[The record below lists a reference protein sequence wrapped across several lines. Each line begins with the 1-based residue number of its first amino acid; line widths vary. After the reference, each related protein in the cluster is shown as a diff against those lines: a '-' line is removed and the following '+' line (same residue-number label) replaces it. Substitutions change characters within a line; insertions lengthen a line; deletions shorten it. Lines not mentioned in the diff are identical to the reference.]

1 LNQIKLNLFY
11 LLLAT
16 FAFFAI
22 SPSLVA
28 QDSKSDSLLIS
39 PDSIGISTSQHP
51 IERRK
56 FVRKS
61 ALDSTIVDSTKRVS
75 LTKSVVSYTQP
86 IGSKLLFS
94 DSLARWNLYNSAS
107 EFLYWNTGS
116 QHFRTSSFLRSTYS
130 LFPAQFEK
138 EWRIDGLVHRN
149 ILGNRIN
156 SNLLSFKRLDQLWI
170 DYLGD
175 FSIYTKRYYVTRPI
189 TVLEAEEGDYGYLN
203 VFGSFVAPITKQQ
216 SLELSLWNRS
226 EDEEFLNST
235 TQAKNIS
242 LFYRYQL
249 DDFHQLEFHAEYISA
264 QFKEPDGYWVEPV
277 SFFTYDRFNSRPQ
290 RSKARSSL
298 RDARYH
304 IDYIRENKTLFTH
317 STLFLNLQRR
327 FVKAAKDEEIVNGE
341 LLSAAAD
348 TVDWNVRQLGFQTIS
363 TIKFWSTA
371 TSVTL
376 TSSLLS
382 SNQQFYAM
390 NLSGGLKDLLWNET
404 ELFIRSKT
412 QKWGLFFQT
421 GRMLNY
427 NSINGYS
434 GKSITNL
441 FYPIEKQEFNFN
453 YFSKF
458 KQQPLY
464 SRKWNSLSLK
474 GKNLRTIYHFGSG
487 FGWIKKGA
495 QFTLNTEFHASYKT
509 GDYGL
514 RDSTFFVSHPYWSS
528 SLSSEVQTS
537 FWKFKTSNNLS
548 LTYFMGKNDFW
559 PTQLMIWNRSHFYFE
574 DYFFKK
580 ATFVKT
586 GFSLAFSPLSYATPR
601 YNIMLNDWIQPDE
614 NQTIPDFVKLDFEL
628 SARVRGLFFYLRWE
642 NLTQGILNYGYFETY
657 PYPMFERRLRFGI
670 KTIFVN

>member
-1 LNQIKLNLFY
+1 LNHFKSKLFY
-11 LLLAT
+11 L
-16 FAFFAI
+16 FFAI
-22 SPSLVA
+22 FVFSETNHSLFA
-28 QDSKSDSLLIS
+28 QNSKSDSLQIS
-39 PDSIGISTSQHP
+39 TDSIGISYPNNSL
-51 IERRK
+51 K
-56 FVRKS
+56 SKKVLRKS
-61 ALDSTIVDSTKRVS
+61 SIDSSFVDSTKRVI
-75 LTKSVVSYTQP
+75 LTKSVVFYIQP

-149 ILGNRIN
+149 TLGNRIN
-156 SNLLSFKRLDQLWI
+156 SNLLSFKRLDQLWL

-175 FSIYTKRYYVTRPI
+175 FSLYTKRYYLPKPI

-203 VFGSFVAPITKQQ
+203 VFGSFAAPISQQQ
-216 SLELSLWNRS
+216 SIELSLWNRS
-226 EDEEFLNST
+226 EDDEFLNSS
-235 TQAKNIS
+235 TQAKNMT

-290 RSKARSSL
+290 RSRARSSL

-304 IDYIRENKTLFTH
+304 IDYIRENKNLFTH

-327 FVKAAKDEEIVNGE
+327 FVKAAEDEELVNAE
-341 LLSAAAD
+341 FLSSAAD
-348 TVDWNVRQLGFQTIS
+348 TVDWNVRQLGIQTIS
-363 TIKFWSTA
+363 TINFWGTA
-371 TSVTL
+371 NSVTL

-382 SNQQFYAM
+382 SNQQFYSM
-390 NLSGGLKDLLWNET
+390 DLSGGLNDLMWNET

-412 QKWGLFFQT
+412 QKWGFNVQT

-434 GKSITNL
+434 GKTITNL
-441 FYPIEKQEFNFN
+441 SYPTNKNEYNFN

-464 SRKWNSLSLK
+464 SRKWNSLTLK
-474 GKNLRTIYHFGSG
+474 GKDLRTTYHFGTG
-487 FGWIKKGA
+487 LGWTKKGDNIS
-495 QFTLNTEFHASYKT
+495 LITEFHASYKT

-528 SLSSEVQTS
+528 SMSSELQTT
-537 FWKFKTSNNLS
+537 FWKFNASNNLS

-559 PTQLMIWNRSHFYFE
+559 PTQLMIWNRSHIYYE

-601 YNIMLNDWIQPDE
+601 YNIMLDDWNQPDE
-614 NQTIPDFVKLDFEL
+614 NQTIPGFVKLDFEL

-642 NLTQGILNYGYFETY
+642 NLTQGILNNGYFETY
-657 PYPMFERRLRFGI
+657 PYPMFARRLRFGI

>member
-1 LNQIKLNLFY
+1 MNHFKSKLFY
-11 LLLAT
+11 L
-16 FAFFAI
+16 FFAI
-22 SPSLVA
+22 FVFSETNHSLFA
-28 QDSKSDSLLIS
+28 QNSKSDSLQIS
-39 PDSIGISTSQHP
+39 TDSIGISYPNNSL
-51 IERRK
+51 K
-56 FVRKS
+56 SKKVLRKS
-61 ALDSTIVDSTKRVS
+61 SIDSSFVDSTKRVI
-75 LTKSVVSYTQP
+75 LTKSVVFYIQP

-149 ILGNRIN
+149 ILGNRLN
-156 SNLLSFKRLDQLWI
+156 NNLLSFKRLDQLWL

-175 FSIYTKRYYVTRPI
+175 FSLYTKRYYLPKPI

-203 VFGSFVAPITKQQ
+203 VFGSFAAPISQQQ
-216 SLELSLWNRS
+216 SIELSLWNRS
-226 EDEEFLNST
+226 EDDEFLNSS
-235 TQAKNIS
+235 TQAKNMT

-290 RSKARSSL
+290 RSRARSSL

-304 IDYIRENKTLFTH
+304 IDYIRENKNLFTH

-327 FVKAAKDEEIVNGE
+327 FVKAAEDEELVNAE
-341 LLSAAAD
+341 FLSSAAD
-348 TVDWNVRQLGFQTIS
+348 TVDWNVRQLGIQTIS
-363 TIKFWSTA
+363 TINFWGTA
-371 TSVTL
+371 NSVTL

-382 SNQQFYAM
+382 SNQQFYSM
-390 NLSGGLKDLLWNET
+390 DLSGGLNDLMWNET

-412 QKWGLFFQT
+412 QKWGFNVQT

-434 GKSITNL
+434 GKTITNL
-441 FYPIEKQEFNFN
+441 SYPTNKNEYNFN

-464 SRKWNSLSLK
+464 SRKWNSLTLK
-474 GKNLRTIYHFGSG
+474 GKDLRTTYHFGTG
-487 FGWIKKGA
+487 LGWTKKGDNIS
-495 QFTLNTEFHASYKT
+495 LITEFHASYKT

-528 SLSSEVQTS
+528 SMSSELQTT
-537 FWKFKTSNNLS
+537 FWKFNASNNLS

-559 PTQLMIWNRSHFYFE
+559 PTQLMIWNRSHIYYE

-601 YNIMLNDWIQPDE
+601 YNIMLDDWNQPDE
-614 NQTIPDFVKLDFEL
+614 NQTIPGFVKLDFEL

-642 NLTQGILNYGYFETY
+642 NLTQGILNNGYFETY

>member
-1 LNQIKLNLFY
+1 LNHFKSKLFY
-11 LLLAT
+11 L
-16 FAFFAI
+16 FFAI
-22 SPSLVA
+22 FVFSETNHSLFA
-28 QDSKSDSLLIS
+28 QNSKSDSLQIS
-39 PDSIGISTSQHP
+39 TDSIGISYPNNSL
-51 IERRK
+51 K
-56 FVRKS
+56 SKKVLRKS
-61 ALDSTIVDSTKRVS
+61 SIDSSFVDSTKRVI
-75 LTKSVVSYTQP
+75 LTKSVVFYIQP

-149 ILGNRIN
+149 TLGNRIN
-156 SNLLSFKRLDQLWI
+156 SNLLSFKRLDQLWL

-175 FSIYTKRYYVTRPI
+175 FSLYTKRYYLPKPI

-203 VFGSFVAPITKQQ
+203 VFGSFAAPISQQQ
-216 SLELSLWNRS
+216 SIELSLWNRS
-226 EDEEFLNST
+226 EDDEFLNSS
-235 TQAKNIS
+235 TQAKNMT

-290 RSKARSSL
+290 RSRARSSL

-304 IDYIRENKTLFTH
+304 IDYIRENKNLFTH

-327 FVKAAKDEEIVNGE
+327 FVKAAEDEELVNAE
-341 LLSAAAD
+341 FLSSAAD
-348 TVDWNVRQLGFQTIS
+348 TVDWNVRQLGIQTIS
-363 TIKFWSTA
+363 TINFWGTA
-371 TSVTL
+371 NSVTL

-382 SNQQFYAM
+382 SNQQFYSM
-390 NLSGGLKDLLWNET
+390 DLSGGLNDLMWNET

-412 QKWGLFFQT
+412 QKWGFNVQT

-434 GKSITNL
+434 GKTITNL
-441 FYPIEKQEFNFN
+441 SYPTNKNEYNFN

-464 SRKWNSLSLK
+464 SRKWNSLTLK
-474 GKNLRTIYHFGSG
+474 GKDLRTTYHFGTG
-487 FGWIKKGA
+487 LGWTKKGDNIS
-495 QFTLNTEFHASYKT
+495 LITEFHASYKT

-528 SLSSEVQTS
+528 SMSSELQTT
-537 FWKFKTSNNLS
+537 FWKFNASNNLS

-559 PTQLMIWNRSHFYFE
+559 PTQLMIWNRSHIYYE

-601 YNIMLNDWIQPDE
+601 YNIMLDDWNQPDE
-614 NQTIPDFVKLDFEL
+614 NQTIPGFVKLDFEL

-642 NLTQGILNYGYFETY
+642 NLTQGILNNGYFETY

>member
-1 LNQIKLNLFY
+1 MNHFKSKLFY
-11 LLLAT
+11 L
-16 FAFFAI
+16 FFAI
-22 SPSLVA
+22 FVFSETNHSLFA
-28 QDSKSDSLLIS
+28 QNSKSDSLQIS
-39 PDSIGISTSQHP
+39 TDSIGISYPNNSL
-51 IERRK
+51 K
-56 FVRKS
+56 SKKVLRKS
-61 ALDSTIVDSTKRVS
+61 SIDSSFVDSTKRVI
-75 LTKSVVSYTQP
+75 LTKSVVFYIQP

-149 ILGNRIN
+149 TLGNRIN
-156 SNLLSFKRLDQLWI
+156 SNLLSFKRLDQLWL

-175 FSIYTKRYYVTRPI
+175 FSLYTKRYYLPKPI

-203 VFGSFVAPITKQQ
+203 VFGSFAAPISQQQ
-216 SLELSLWNRS
+216 SIELSLWNRS
-226 EDEEFLNST
+226 EDDEFLNSS
-235 TQAKNIS
+235 TQAKNMT

-290 RSKARSSL
+290 RSRARSSL

-304 IDYIRENKTLFTH
+304 IDYIRENKNLFTH

-327 FVKAAKDEEIVNGE
+327 FVKAAEDEELVNAE
-341 LLSAAAD
+341 FLSSAAD
-348 TVDWNVRQLGFQTIS
+348 TVDWNVRQLGIQTIS
-363 TIKFWSTA
+363 TINFWGTA
-371 TSVTL
+371 NSVTL

-382 SNQQFYAM
+382 SNQQFYSM
-390 NLSGGLKDLLWNET
+390 DLSGGLNDLMWNET

-412 QKWGLFFQT
+412 QKWGFNVQT

-434 GKSITNL
+434 GKTITNL
-441 FYPIEKQEFNFN
+441 SYPTNKNEYNFN

-464 SRKWNSLSLK
+464 SRKWNSLTLK
-474 GKNLRTIYHFGSG
+474 GKDLRTTYHFGTG
-487 FGWIKKGA
+487 LGWTKKGDNIS
-495 QFTLNTEFHASYKT
+495 LITEFHASYKT

-528 SLSSEVQTS
+528 SMSSELQTT
-537 FWKFKTSNNLS
+537 FWKFNASNNLS

-559 PTQLMIWNRSHFYFE
+559 PTQLMIWNRSHIYYE

-601 YNIMLNDWIQPDE
+601 YNIMLDDWNQPDE
-614 NQTIPDFVKLDFEL
+614 NQTIPGFVKLDFEL
-628 SARVRGLFFYLRWE
+628 SARVRGLFFYLRLN
-642 NLTQGILNYGYFETY
+642 NLTQGILNNGYFETY

>member
-1 LNQIKLNLFY
+1 MNHFKSKLFY
-11 LLLAT
+11 L
-16 FAFFAI
+16 FFAI
-22 SPSLVA
+22 FVFSETNHSLFA
-28 QDSKSDSLLIS
+28 QNSKSDSLQIS
-39 PDSIGISTSQHP
+39 TDSIGISYPNNSL
-51 IERRK
+51 K
-56 FVRKS
+56 SKKVLRKS
-61 ALDSTIVDSTKRVS
+61 SIDSSFVDSTKRVI
-75 LTKSVVSYTQP
+75 LTKSVVFYIQP

-149 ILGNRIN
+149 TLGNRIN
-156 SNLLSFKRLDQLWI
+156 SNLLSFKRLDQLWL

-175 FSIYTKRYYVTRPI
+175 FSLYTKRYYLPKPI

-203 VFGSFVAPITKQQ
+203 VFGSFAAPISQQQ
-216 SLELSLWNRS
+216 SIELSLWNRS
-226 EDEEFLNST
+226 EDDEFLNSS
-235 TQAKNIS
+235 TQAKNMT

-290 RSKARSSL
+290 RSRARSSL

-304 IDYIRENKTLFTH
+304 IDYIRENKNLFTH

-327 FVKAAKDEEIVNGE
+327 FVKAAEDEELVNAE
-341 LLSAAAD
+341 FLSSAAD
-348 TVDWNVRQLGFQTIS
+348 TVDWNVRQLGIQTIS
-363 TIKFWSTA
+363 TINFWGTA
-371 TSVTL
+371 NSVTL

-382 SNQQFYAM
+382 SNQQFYSM
-390 NLSGGLKDLLWNET
+390 DLSGGLNDLMWNET

-412 QKWGLFFQT
+412 QKWGFNVQT

-434 GKSITNL
+434 GKTITNL
-441 FYPIEKQEFNFN
+441 SYPTNKNEYNFN

-464 SRKWNSLSLK
+464 SRKWNSLTLK
-474 GKNLRTIYHFGSG
+474 GKDLRTTYHFGTG
-487 FGWIKKGA
+487 LGWTKKGDNIS
-495 QFTLNTEFHASYKT
+495 LITEFHASYKT

-528 SLSSEVQTS
+528 SMSSELQTT
-537 FWKFKTSNNLS
+537 FWKFNASNNLS

-559 PTQLMIWNRSHFYFE
+559 PTQLMIWNRSHIYYE

-601 YNIMLNDWIQPDE
+601 YNIMLDDWNQPDE
-614 NQTIPDFVKLDFEL
+614 NQTIPGFVKLDFEL

-642 NLTQGILNYGYFETY
+642 NLTQGILNNGYFETY
-657 PYPMFERRLRFGI
+657 PYPMFARRLRFGI